1 MVLSTR
7 LCPVLMR
14 CCCSVNS
21 NTRFVMS
28 GLTIASEI
36 SGVISGVVVIC
47 GAGAACWKCN
57 SIVRMMIRIAERRER
72 PGELEMAEEGL
83 ANHPALQDTARLA
96 ERALRTARMPQAAAQ
111 IGMIESHARQR
122 GVTRPQSSENAI
134 TTQPPS
140 QQQMQ
145 ATSVQAQPS
154 RARPRPGFVRED
166 SFGPVE
172 RVSHAVEM
180 RSRDQSPGM
189 RARRGL
195 SSIKG
200 GHTGGRRRGFDGR

>member
-1 MVLSTR
+1 
-7 LCPVLMR
+7 
-14 CCCSVNS
+14 
-21 NTRFVMS
+21 MS

-122 GVTRPQSSENAI
+122 GVTQPQSSENAI

-145 ATSVQAQPS
+145 ATSVQAQPG
-154 RARPRPGFVRED
+154 RARPRPGFVSED

-180 RSRDQSPGM
+180 RPRDQSPGV